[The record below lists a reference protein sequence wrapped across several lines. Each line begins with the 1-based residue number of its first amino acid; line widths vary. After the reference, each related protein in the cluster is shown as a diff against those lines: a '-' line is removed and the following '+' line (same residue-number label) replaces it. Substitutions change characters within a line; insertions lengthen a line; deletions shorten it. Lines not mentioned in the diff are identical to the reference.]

1 MFLKMFTSLFVQN
14 FLNHIHNV
22 LKIAKKS
29 LILVAIYMQKFK
41 KLRIKKE

>member
-1 MFLKMFTSLFVQN
+1 MFLKMFISLFVQN

-29 LILVAIYMQKFK
+29 LILVAIYIQKFK
-41 KLRIKKE
+41 KLKKKE